1 GGDFPSPS
9 LFVWSRPLPG
19 GDFMEQE
26 LIQIFELLVA
36 LVAAIAA
43 YWQHR
48 QKSQAVVAREE
59 TLVGKEVAEALQ
71 WAAESEK
78 DDVVA
83 YFNPDDDTVT
93 RPPETVPARSWKM
106 SDETRRWVTV
116 GHSPEEQASMLKQ
129 ISDAEEKRKMRY
141 IISVPSGYYEIE
153 YGLVKGG
160 GRGG

>member
-1 GGDFPSPS
+1 
-9 LFVWSRPLPG
+9 
-19 GDFMEQE
+19 MEQE

-36 LVAAIAA
+36 LAAAIAA

-48 QKSQAVVAREE
+48 QKSQAVVARDEARFE
-59 TLVGKEVAEALQ
+59 KEVAEALQ

-78 DDVVA
+78 DDVLA
-83 YFNPDDDTVT
+83 YFDPDDDTVT
-93 RPPETVPARSWKM
+93 RAPETVPARSWKM
-106 SDETRRWVTV
+106 SDETKRWVTV
-116 GHSPEEQASMLKQ
+116 GHSPEEQASLLKQ
-129 ISDAEEKRKMRY
+129 IADAEERRKMRY

>member
-1 GGDFPSPS
+1 MKHDSFIPIALENSP
-9 LFVWSRPLPG
+9 VKPANQ
-19 GDFMEQE
+19 D
-26 LIQIFELLVA
+26 LLTDGTDP
-36 LVAAIAA
+36 IADVT
-43 YWQHR
+43 Q
-48 QKSQAVVAREE
+48 
-59 TLVGKEVAEALQ
+59 ALQ

-83 YFNPDDDTVT
+83 YFDPDDDTVT

-106 SDETRRWVTV
+106 RDETRRWVTV
-116 GHSPEEQASMLKQ
+116 SHSPEEQASLLKQ
-129 ISDAEEKRKMRY
+129 IADAEERRKMRY

>member
-1 GGDFPSPS
+1 
-9 LFVWSRPLPG
+9 
-19 GDFMEQE
+19 MEQE

-83 YFNPDDDTVT
+83 YFDPDDDTVT
-93 RPPETVPARSWKM
+93 RPPETVRPGSWKM
-106 SDETRRWVTV
+106 SDETKRWVTV
-116 GHSPEEQASMLKQ
+116 GHAPAEQASMLKQ
-129 ISDAEEKRKMRY
+129 IAEADCRSRGETEDAVYHLCAEC
-141 IISVPSGYYEIE
+141 V
-153 YGLVKGG
+153 L
-160 GRGG
+160 